1 MAILETRQ
9 LSKHFGGLAAVSE
22 LDMEV
27 REGEILSVIG
37 PNGAG
42 KTTLFNVVT
51 GYMPPT
57 AGKVFFGGE
66 DITGLSPNRIAERGL
81 VRTFQETVLFA
92 RFPVIAHI
100 LTGLFMDSTTT
111 LWETLLNTPWWF
123 QSFRR
128 KRAESLQ
135 KAAEILE
142 FLGLKGSEL
151 MLATNLP
158 HGHQRL
164 LGLGIALAANPKLLL
179 MDEPVTG
186 MNVEEANFAMSLMRG
201 IRERGITVVLVEH
214 DMRTVMDIS
223 DRIVV
228 LNYGRKIAEG
238 TPSEIR
244 ANQEVIDAYL
254 GVEEDVA

>member
-1 MAILETRQ
+1 MLKTRQ

-22 LDMEV
+22 LDLEV

-42 KTTLFNVVT
+42 KTTLFNVIT
-51 GYMPPT
+51 GYLRPT
-57 AGKVFFGGE
+57 EGNVFFAGE
-66 DITGLSPNRIAERGL
+66 DITGLSPNRIAEKGL
-81 VRTFQETVLFA
+81 VRTFQETTLFG
-92 RFPVIAHI
+92 RFPVIANI
-100 LTGLFMDSTTT
+100 LMGLYMHSKTA
-111 LWETLLNTPWWF
+111 LWEALLNTR
-123 QSFRR
+123 SCRR

-142 FLGLKGSEL
+142 FLGLKGTEL
-151 MLATNLP
+151 MLASNLP

-164 LGLGIALAANPKLLL
+164 LGLGMALAASPKLLL
-179 MDEPVTG
+179 LDEPVTG
-186 MNVEEANFAMSLMRG
+186 MNVEEANSSMNLIRG

-214 DMRTVMDIS
+214 DMRTVMDLS
-223 DRIVV
+223 NRIVV

-238 TPSEIR
+238 SPSEIR
-244 ANQEVIDAYL
+244 GNQEVIDAYL

>member
-9 LSKHFGGLAAVSE
+9 LSKHFGGVAAVSE

-27 REGEILSVIG
+27 REEEILSVIG

-51 GYMPPT
+51 GYMRPT
-57 AGKVFFGGE
+57 TGHVFFGGE
-66 DITGLSPNRIAERGL
+66 DITGLSANKIAEKGL
-81 VRTFQETVLFA
+81 VRTFQETVLFG
-92 RFPVIAHI
+92 RFSVIANM
-100 LTGLFMDSTTT
+100 LTGLFMDSKTT
-111 LWETLLNTPWWF
+111 LWEALLNTG
-123 QSFRR
+123 SFRS
-128 KRAESLQ
+128 KRAGSLQ

-142 FLGLKGSEL
+142 FLGLKGTEL
-151 MLATNLP
+151 MLASNLP

-164 LGLGIALAANPKLLL
+164 LGIGIALAANPKLLL

-186 MNVEEANFAMSLMRG
+186 MNLEETNFAMSLMRD
-201 IRERGITVVLVEH
+201 IRERGITVVIIEH
-214 DMRTVMDIS
+214 NMRTVMDVS

-238 TPSEIR
+238 SPAEIR
-244 ANQEVIDAYL
+244 KNQGVIDAYL

>member
-9 LSKHFGGLAAVSE
+9 LSRHFGGVAAVSG

-51 GYMPPT
+51 GYMRPT
-57 AGKVFFGGE
+57 AGRVFFGGE
-66 DITGLSPNRIAERGL
+66 DITGLSANRIAAKGL
-81 VRTFQETVLFA
+81 VRTFQETVLFG
-92 RFPVIAHI
+92 RFPVITNM
-100 LTGLFMDSTTT
+100 LTGLFMDSKTT
-111 LWETLLNTPWWF
+111 LWEALLNTG
-123 QSFRR
+123 SFRR
-128 KRAESLQ
+128 KRAGSVQ
-135 KAAEILE
+135 KAVEILE
-142 FLGLKGSEL
+142 FLGLKGTEH
-151 MLATNLP
+151 MLASNLP

-164 LGLGIALAANPKLLL
+164 LGIGVALAANPKLLL

-186 MNVEEANFAMSLMRG
+186 MNLEETNFAMRLMRD
-201 IRERGITVVLVEH
+201 IRERGITIVLVEH
-214 DMRTVMDIS
+214 NMRTVMDVS

-238 TPSEIR
+238 TPAEIR
-244 ANQEVIDAYL
+244 KNQEVIGAYL

>member
-9 LSKHFGGLAAVSE
+9 LSKHFGGLAAVAE

-42 KTTLFNVVT
+42 KTTLFNVIT
-51 GYMPPT
+51 GYMRPT

-66 DITGLSPNRIAERGL
+66 DISGLSANRIAEKGL
-81 VRTFQETVLFA
+81 VRTFQETVLFG
-92 RFPVIAHI
+92 RFPVIANI
-100 LTGLFMDSTTT
+100 LIGLHLNSKTA
-111 LWETLLNTPWWF
+111 LWEAVLNTRSCR
-123 QSFRR
+123 Q
-128 KRAESLQ
+128 KRGENLR

-142 FLGLKGSEL
+142 LLGLRGTEL
-151 MLATNLP
+151 MLASNLP

-164 LGLGIALAANPKLLL
+164 LGVGIALAANPKLLL
-179 MDEPVTG
+179 LDEPVTG
-186 MNVEEANFAMSLMRG
+186 MTIEEANFAIDRIRG
-201 IRERGITVVLVEH
+201 IRDRGITVVLVEH
-214 DMRTVMDIS
+214 DMRMVMGIS

-238 TPSEIR
+238 TPAEIR
-244 ANQEVIDAYL
+244 KNQEVIDAYL